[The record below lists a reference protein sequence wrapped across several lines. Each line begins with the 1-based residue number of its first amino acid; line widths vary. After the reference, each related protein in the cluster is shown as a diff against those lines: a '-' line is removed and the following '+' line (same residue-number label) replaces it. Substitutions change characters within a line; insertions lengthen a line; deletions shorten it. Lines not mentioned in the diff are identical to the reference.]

1 MGGSLGWIEKSH
13 FCNRELVKKMIN
25 FNYFFEN
32 QFPPSVLG
40 TGGIDFQKN
49 NIIEIDHFL
58 Y

>member
-40 TGGIDFQKN
+40 TGGIDFQKK
-49 NIIEIDHFL
+49 
-58 Y
+58 